1 MFKCEKN
8 GLSFA
13 PPYIA
18 APSLI
23 AFLSPSI
30 YMHVNWLRNFKSL
43 ETGETFI
50 NNRNKHLL
58 YRVEYI
64 NAFGTFSA
72 YFDILK
78 PTESLTKTNPVNKVK
93 IYF

>member
-1 MFKCEKN
+1 MLQKWQLPDFINTLGET
-8 GLSFA
+8 
-13 PPYIA
+13 IA
-18 APSLI
+18 QI
-23 AFLSPSI
+23 EQE
-30 YMHVNWLRNFKSL
+30 NFKSL
-43 ETGETFI
+43 DTGETFI

>member
-1 MFKCEKN
+1 MLQKWQLPDFINALGET
-8 GLSFA
+8 
-13 PPYIA
+13 IA
-18 APSLI
+18 QI
-23 AFLSPSI
+23 EQ
-30 YMHVNWLRNFKSL
+30 NNFKSL

>member
-1 MFKCEKN
+1 MLQKWQLPDFINTLGET
-8 GLSFA
+8 
-13 PPYIA
+13 IA
-18 APSLI
+18 QI
-23 AFLSPSI
+23 EQ
-30 YMHVNWLRNFKSL
+30 NNFKSL
-43 ETGETFI
+43 ETGENFI

>member
-1 MFKCEKN
+1 MLQKWQLPDFINTLGET
-8 GLSFA
+8 
-13 PPYIA
+13 IA
-18 APSLI
+18 QI
-23 AFLSPSI
+23 EQ
-30 YMHVNWLRNFKSL
+30 NNFKSL

>member
-1 MFKCEKN
+1 MLQKWQLPDFINTLGET
-8 GLSFA
+8 
-13 PPYIA
+13 IA
-18 APSLI
+18 QI
-23 AFLSPSI
+23 EQD
-30 YMHVNWLRNFKSL
+30 NFKSL
-43 ETGETFI
+43 DTGETFI

>member
-1 MFKCEKN
+1 MLQKWQLPDFINTLGET
-8 GLSFA
+8 
-13 PPYIA
+13 IA
-18 APSLI
+18 QI
-23 AFLSPSI
+23 EQ
-30 YMHVNWLRNFKSL
+30 NNFKSL

-78 PTESLTKTNPVNKVK
+78 PAESLTKTNPVNKVK

>member
-1 MFKCEKN
+1 MLQKWQLPDFINTLGET
-8 GLSFA
+8 
-13 PPYIA
+13 IA
-18 APSLI
+18 QI
-23 AFLSPSI
+23 EQ
-30 YMHVNWLRNFKSL
+30 NNFKSL

-72 YFDILK
+72 YFDIL
-78 PTESLTKTNPVNKVK
+78 
-93 IYF
+93 

>member
-1 MFKCEKN
+1 MLQKWQLADFTNTLGET
-8 GLSFA
+8 
-13 PPYIA
+13 IA
-18 APSLI
+18 QI
-23 AFLSPSI
+23 EQ
-30 YMHVNWLRNFKSL
+30 NNFKSL